1 MAVVSMILNALMQRP
16 RSIADHEALM
26 TQRDTAAQQNALL
39 QMQMQR
45 QMQAAQR
52 ETARNNALKQHGM
65 TPESVNALMQAGDIE
80 GAQSVE
86 QMLAQRA
93 QEQRM
98 RGFFDSLDSSK
109 GPALPFDPVRALA
122 MTRNPALVQQVSATL
137 TKDQPK
143 PMAVNPGQ
151 RLVLPQQDGSMKEVY
166 SAPDKPEAAPEV
178 VRLMNYRDSLPPGDP
193 RRAVIEAS
201 LRKSTTHAPATNVNV
216 NTAPK
221 AFWSDVGKQT
231 SDAFAK
237 EREAAQSAAGII
249 QSVAQI
255 RQAVSGGAYQGTG
268 AELKLGAAKA
278 LGALGMPYDEKT
290 VANTE
295 VFNATANKFVLD
307 SIKQLGANPSNADRE
322 FIEKTVPRLQTDPAA
337 LPSLLNFMETKA
349 RNQVRS
355 YNNKARQVQGR
366 PEAAGMPFSLE
377 VPEPEG
383 AAPAPIPAGGGWSIK
398 PKGQ

>member
-1 MAVVSMILNALMQRP
+1 MIFNALMQRP

-39 QMQMQR
+39 QMQMQQ
-45 QMQAAQR
+45 QMREAQRQAAGD
-52 ETARNNALKQHGM
+52 NALKQYGM
-65 TPESVNALMQAGDIE
+65 TEQATNALMQAGDFE
-80 GAQSVE
+80 
-86 QMLAQRA
+86 RA
-93 QEQRM
+93 ARMSEMVKARDQEQRL
-98 RGFFDSLDSSK
+98 RGFYDSLDPSK
-109 GPALPFDPVRALA
+109 GVGQPFDPVRALA
-122 MTRNPALVQQVSATL
+122 MTRSPAVVQQTAALL
-137 TKDQPK
+137 TPQKKDAIVAK
-143 PMAVNPGQ
+143 PGEQ
-151 RLVLPQQDGSMKEVY
+151 VLMPQADGSL
-166 SAPDKPEAAPEV
+166 KPVFSVPEKAEAAPEI

-201 LRKSTTHAPATNVNV
+201 LRKSTTHAPATSVNV

-221 AFWSDVGKQT
+221 AFWSDFGKQT
-231 SDAFAK
+231 SDMFAK
-237 EREAAQSAAGII
+237 ERETAQSASNVI